1 MDKILDILNNTMSFN
16 ERDLV
21 EAVEKLREGYDKLEK
36 YLGGKNK
43 RGLLTNISNNILL
56 LKEYVEYKGYDKT
69 IIDEVWNK
77 KK

>member
-1 MDKILDILNNTMSFN
+1 M
-16 ERDLV
+16 
-21 EAVEKLREGYDKLEK
+21 EK

-69 IIDEVWNK
+69 IIDDVWNK
-77 KK
+77 KRVD

>member
-1 MDKILDILNNTMSFN
+1 MSFN

-21 EAVEKLREGYDKLEK
+21 EAVENLREGYDKLEK

-56 LKEYVEYKGYDKT
+56 LKKYVEYKGYDKT
-69 IIDEVWNK
+69 IIDHVWGNNNK
-77 KK
+77 DIN

>member
-1 MDKILDILNNTMSFN
+1 MMSFN

-21 EAVEKLREGYDKLEK
+21 EAVESLREGHDKLEK

-77 KK
+77 KRVD